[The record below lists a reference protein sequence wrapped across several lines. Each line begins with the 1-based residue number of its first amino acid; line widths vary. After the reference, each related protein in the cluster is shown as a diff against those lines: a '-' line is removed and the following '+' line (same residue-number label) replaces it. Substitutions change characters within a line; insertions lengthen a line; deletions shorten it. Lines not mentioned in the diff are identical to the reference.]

1 MKIKGA
7 MTILKKRCEF
17 FGWTFN
23 ELIEK
28 LDNDFDDINSVIVAY
43 EVYKMDQGYYWHGEN
58 FETWVKADPVED
70 AMDQA
75 MGNKEC
81 Y

>member
-17 FGWTFN
+17 YGFTFN

-28 LDNDFDDINSVIVAY
+28 LDNDFDDINLFVLKR
-43 EVYKMDQGYYWHGEN
+43 EL
-58 FETWVKADPVED
+58 
-70 AMDQA
+70 
-75 MGNKEC
+75 
-81 Y
+81 

>member
-17 FGWTFN
+17 YGFTFN

-28 LDNDFDDINSVIVAY
+28 LDNDFDDINSVIGAY
-43 EVYKMDQGYYWHGEN
+43 EVYKMNQGYYWKGINHQG
-58 FETWVKADPVED
+58 WVKREND
-70 AMDQA
+70 
-75 MGNKEC
+75 
-81 Y
+81 

>member
-7 MTILKKRCEF
+7 MTILKKRCKF
-17 FGWTFN
+17 FGWTFD

-43 EVYKMDQGYYWHGEN
+43 EVYKMDQGYYWKGTNHQG
-58 FETWVKADPVED
+58 WVKREND
-70 AMDQA
+70 
-75 MGNKEC
+75 
-81 Y
+81 

>member
-17 FGWTFN
+17 YGLTFN

-28 LDNDFDDINSVIVAY
+28 GHLYLAQPPL
-43 EVYKMDQGYYWHGEN
+43 YKITKGSKNYYIKN
-58 FETWVKADPVED
+58 IK
-70 AMDQA
+70 
-75 MGNKEC
+75 KI
-81 Y
+81 

>member
-17 FGWTFN
+17 FGWTFD

-28 LDNDFDDINSVIVAY
+28 LDNDFDDINS
-43 EVYKMDQGYYWHGEN
+43 EN
-58 FETWVKADPVED
+58 
-70 AMDQA
+70 
-75 MGNKEC
+75 
-81 Y
+81 

>member
-17 FGWTFN
+17 YGFTSN

-43 EVYKMDQGYYWHGEN
+43 EVYKMDQGYYWKGINHQG
-58 FETWVKADPVED
+58 WVKREND
-70 AMDQA
+70 
-75 MGNKEC
+75 GR
-81 Y
+81 

>member
-17 FGWTFN
+17 YGLTFN

-43 EVYKMDQGYYWHGEN
+43 EVYKMNQG
-58 FETWVKADPVED
+58 
-70 AMDQA
+70 
-75 MGNKEC
+75 
-81 Y
+81 